1 MFFTANIA
9 VVHEVIGVAITIAL
23 LILYVHA
30 SDVHQ
35 HSTFTQSLA
44 ETLLRHRL
52 PK

>member
-1 MFFTANIA
+1 MLFTANIA
-9 VVHEVIGVAITIAL
+9 VEQDVMGVAITIAL
-23 LILYVHA
+23 LILYVDA
-30 SDVHQ
+30 LDGHQ